1 LCLFLT
7 VDLTS
12 APGSFLFS
20 LRNNDDLAPFKAP
33 LKNESDEAAMFRY
46 HSAGPVFGLGI
57 DLAIGGNAGYARF
70 GRTYQA
76 PPGYTYGE
84 TNTSS
89 LLAGSEVFDTSEIE
103 VFY

>member
-1 LCLFLT
+1 
-7 VDLTS
+7 
-12 APGSFLFS
+12 LFS

-33 LKNESDEAAMFRY
+33 LKNESDEAAMLRY
-46 HSAGPVFGLGI
+46 YQVGPAFGLGI
-57 DLAIGGNAGYARF
+57 DLAIGGNAGYAKF

-89 LLAGSEVFDTSEIE
+89 LLAGSEGFTASEIE
-103 VFY
+103 VLYL